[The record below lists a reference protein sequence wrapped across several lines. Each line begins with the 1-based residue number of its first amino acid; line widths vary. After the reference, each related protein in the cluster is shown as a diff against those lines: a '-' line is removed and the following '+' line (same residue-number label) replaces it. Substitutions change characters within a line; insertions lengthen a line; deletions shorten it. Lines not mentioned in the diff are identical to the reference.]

1 MNTKVND
8 NQDKVLYSLA
18 NDVNLF
24 LSSNPGK
31 YFTSHE
37 IDAMLN
43 SVSYSH
49 LKATLMLNDRI
60 ASSDPS
66 KYIDSICSYLSKKR
80 IIKHSKKIC
89 PYEHKTA
96 DAFSNC

>member
-1 MNTKVND
+1 MNTTTNN
-8 NQDKVLYSLA
+8 NQDKILYSLA

-24 LSSNPGK
+24 LAKNPGK

-49 LKATLMLNDRI
+49 LKATLMLNNSID
-60 ASSDPS
+60 SNDPS
-66 KYIDSICSYLSKKR
+66 AYIDSICSYLSKKNL
-80 IIKHSKKIC
+80 IKHSTKVC
-89 PYEHKTA
+89 PYENKA
-96 DAFSNC
+96 VDAFSI